1 MMNAVSLLV
10 AILAPSPGWFFVV
23 FFLRGAINAGT
34 MLSGISIV
42 YEFTDPGNRPTYIG
56 LANTL
61 PGIVGSVAP
70 LIGGLLAGAIS
81 YQWMFILSGIIGV
94 ASWVLLHF
102 MVSEPRH
109 AAIAPVSDIP
119 ASPDAVI

>member
-1 MMNAVSLLV
+1 
-10 AILAPSPGWFFVV
+10 
-23 FFLRGAINAGT
+23 

-70 LIGGLLAGAIS
+70 LMGGLLAEAIS
-81 YQWMFILSGIIGV
+81 YQWMFILSGVIGV
-94 ASWVLLHF
+94 LSWVLLRF
-102 MVSEPRH
+102 TVREPRH
-109 AAIAPVSDIP
+109 EAVNSGFDVPT
-119 ASPDAVI
+119 SPDAVA